1 MDADH
6 ARTGPGSPVDDHP
19 EWALRSSAWRVRDPG
34 ATDRATIALINW
46 GFDLLDGVAR
56 TSLARCTPGVI
67 RSRHRPEAT
76 RAALHQR

>member
-1 MDADH
+1 ML
-6 ARTGPGSPVDDHP
+6 TTPGQAPAHRWTITRSGHFGGAHSECVTPAQRI
-19 EWALRSSAWRVRDPG
+19 AL
-34 ATDRATIALINW
+34 TIALINW

>member
-1 MDADH
+1 ML
-6 ARTGPGSPVDDHP
+6 TTPGQAPAHRWTIIRSGHFSGASSECVTPAQRI
-19 EWALRSSAWRVRDPG
+19 AL
-34 ATDRATIALINW
+34 TIALINW

-67 RSRHRPEAT
+67 RSRHRPQAT